1 MDNSSNT
8 QASRPESPIWF
19 LFGLSGA
26 GKSYVGDLISR
37 RTGWPVYHADADLTA
52 EMHLALAQASPFT
65 DEMRDV
71 YFARLP
77 AFIRQHQQPGL
88 PLIVTQGA
96 YKQRHRDYLRRHLP
110 QLSFV
115 WVDAPQGLILQRLS
129 RRRQGIGPES
139 AAALFRDFEPPVDG
153 SCYVVNEGDDERVLA
168 QCGRC
173 ISGLN
178 ERLTG
183 SGQVI

>member
-1 MDNSSNT
+1 MDNDINT
-8 QASRPESPIWF
+8 STSAAEPPIWF

-37 RTGWPVYHADADLTA
+37 HTGWPVYHADADLTDD
-52 EMHLALAQASPFT
+52 MRQALAEARPFT
-65 DEMRDV
+65 DAMRDV

-77 AFIRQHQQPGL
+77 ALIRQHQQPGL

-115 WVDAPQGLILQRLS
+115 WVDAPQSLILQRLA
-129 RRRQGIGPES
+129 RRRQGIGPDS
-139 AAALFRDFEPPVDG
+139 AAALFRDFEPPLDG
-153 SCYVVNEGDDERVLA
+153 SCYVHNDGEDAHVLA

-178 ERLTG
+178 DRLTAA
-183 SGQVI
+183 SQVI